1 MSEENIDVV
10 LASIEAYNAEDLDA
24 QMATYAPDAVIVFD
38 PAQALA
44 FGGDSL
50 VGREAFRNEVNAAQQ
65 FFGARY
71 KPSEVGAAGESQ
83 VLCRGEIGGIG
94 AASGIEGYDRMSTL
108 FTLRDGLITRLEFY
122 RDHDEAL
129 RAAGPLTE

>member
-1 MSEENIDVV
+1 MPQENVDVV

-44 FGGDSL
+44 FGERL
-50 VGREAFRNEVNAAQQ
+50 VGRDAFRNEVKTAQQ

-71 KPSEVGAAGESQ
+71 KPSEVRLVGVSQ

-94 AASGIEGYDRMSTL
+94 AASGMEGYDRMSTL
-108 FTLRDGLITRLEFY
+108 FTLRDRLTTRLEFY

-129 RAAGPLTE
+129 KAAGLDE